1 MIDIQHEP
9 REEVVTVLQEEFPQ
23 AYFNDQFSEAVEKI
37 DELAAAAGVSFVTI
51 TIVTGSD
58 LPRLIGTCRGDNVA
72 VVSFPLGM
80 PPEEAARIQQTLFG
94 QVLASDGRIY
104 TVTGGPR
111 DEVKIVL
118 IAVDEDGEIDTG
130 RTCDIASGYEAE
142 LRQLAQDLVPQR
154 ISYIATG
161 ILDTL
166 VHGMRATPQNKTG
179 EYILVNGEHEM
190 IMRGALDPGDVSLH
204 YWEYFGARPKA

>member
-1 MIDIQHEP
+1 MLDVIHKL
-9 REEVVTVLQEEFPQ
+9 REEVGTVLQENFQQ
-23 AYFNDQFSEAVEKI
+23 AYLNGQLSEAEEKI
-37 DELAAAAGVSFVTI
+37 NELAAAAGVSFVTI
-51 TIVTGSD
+51 TVVTGSD

-80 PPEEAARIQQTLFG
+80 PPEEAARIQQILFD

-104 TVTGGPR
+104 TVTGDPR

-118 IAVDEDGEIDTG
+118 IAVDEDGEIDTS
-130 RTCDIASGYEAE
+130 RTCDIAGRYEAE

-161 ILDTL
+161 ILDVL

>member
-1 MIDIQHEP
+1 MIDVNHEP
-9 REEVVTVLQEEFPQ
+9 LEEVVTVLQEKFQQ
-23 AYFNDQFSEAVEKI
+23 AYFNGQLFEAEEKI
-37 DELAAAAGVSFVTI
+37 NELAAAAGVSFVTI
-51 TIVTGSD
+51 TVVTGSD

-80 PPEEAARIQQTLFG
+80 PPEEAAGIQQTLFDH
-94 QVLASDGRIY
+94 VLASDGRIY
-104 TVTGGPR
+104 TVTGSPR
-111 DEVKIVL
+111 DEVVIVL
-118 IAVDEDGEIDTG
+118 FAVDEDGEMAIS
-130 RTCDIASGYEAE
+130 RTCSVAGGYESE
-142 LRQLAQDLVPQR
+142 LRQFTQDLVPQR

-204 YWEYFGARPKA
+204 Y

>member
-1 MIDIQHEP
+1 MISMIRITDGDIG
-9 REEVVTVLQEEFPQ
+9 TALQDHFPQ
-23 AYFNDQFSEAVEKI
+23 AFLNGQLTEADEKI
-37 DELAAAAGVSFVTI
+37 NELIAAAGVSFVTV
-51 TIVTGSD
+51 TVVTGSD

-72 VVSFPLGM
+72 VASFPLGM
-80 PPEEAARIQQTLFG
+80 PLEEAARIQQTLFD

-104 TVTGGPR
+104 TVAGSPR
-111 DEVKIVL
+111 DEVVIVL
-118 IAVDEDGEIDTG
+118 FAVDEDGEIDTS
-130 RTCDIASGYEAE
+130 RTCEIAGRYEAE

-161 ILDTL
+161 ILDVL

-204 YWEYFGARPKA
+204 YREYFPG